1 MAERQPETSNGMSA
15 EEYERL
21 VLLAAK
27 RRRGEACDELEG
39 WLRADPAAA
48 EMVEALDD
56 AAQELDRQIEA
67 TAPSAEHRASQRAAL
82 LAEVERRRRTRR
94 LRWAG
99 VLAAAAALVI
109 AVPLLWRPAVVGR
122 ATVRALSDASQ
133 SREFD
138 VRSGQAVRAE
148 PATRVRIEL
157 GDGREI
163 ELEPEAAVSV
173 YDHRVTVL
181 DGKITGSS
189 GSVEMRIDFADWSLR
204 LAQST
209 EIVLELSDKECRLW
223 TDREARLMHGS
234 TERVLKGGETT
245 TLDLGKQTEQ

>member
-1 MAERQPETSNGMSA
+1 MAEKPPETSNGMSA

-27 RRRGEACDELEG
+27 RRRGEACDELED
-39 WLRADPAAA
+39 WLRADPSAA
-48 EMVEALDD
+48 EAVEALDD
-56 AAQELDRQIEA
+56 AAQELDRQLQA
-67 TAPSAEHRASQRAAL
+67 TAPSAEHRASQRATL
-82 LAEVERRRRTRR
+82 LAEVERRKRVHR

-99 VLAAAAALVI
+99 ALAVAASLVI
-109 AVPLLWRPAVVGR
+109 AATLFWRPAVVGR

-138 VRSGQAVRAE
+138 VRSGQTVRAE

-163 ELEPEAAVSV
+163 ELEPEASVSV

-189 GSVEMRIDFADWSLR
+189 GSVGMRIDFADWSLR
-204 LAQST
+204 LVRST
-209 EIVLELSDKECRLW
+209 EIVLELSDQECRLW
-223 TDREARLMHGS
+223 TDREARLMHAS
-234 TERVLKGGETT
+234 TERVLKGSETT
-245 TLDLGKQTEQ
+245 TLDLGEQSEQ

>member
-27 RRRGEACDELEG
+27 RRRGEACDELED
-39 WLRADPAAA
+39 WLCADPAAA

-56 AAQELDRQIEA
+56 AAQELDRQLEA

-82 LAEVERRRRTRR
+82 LAEVERRRRVHY

-99 VLAAAAALVI
+99 ALVAAASLVLAVTLF
-109 AVPLLWRPAVVGR
+109 WRPAVVGR
-122 ATVRALSDASQ
+122 ATVRALGDAGQ
-133 SREFD
+133 SREYD
-138 VRSGQAVRAE
+138 VRAGQTVIADAG
-148 PATRVRIEL
+148 TKIQINL
-157 GDGREI
+157 GGGQEI
-163 ELEPEAAVSV
+163 ELQPEASV
-173 YDHRVTVL
+173 LAYDHRMVVLHGTV
-181 DGKITGSS
+181 DGRS
-189 GSVEMRIDFADWSLR
+189 GLVGMRIDFADWSLE
-204 LAQST
+204 LGLST
-209 EIVLELSDKECRLW
+209 EFTLGLSDEGCRLW

-245 TLDLGKQTEQ
+245 TLDLGEQTEQ